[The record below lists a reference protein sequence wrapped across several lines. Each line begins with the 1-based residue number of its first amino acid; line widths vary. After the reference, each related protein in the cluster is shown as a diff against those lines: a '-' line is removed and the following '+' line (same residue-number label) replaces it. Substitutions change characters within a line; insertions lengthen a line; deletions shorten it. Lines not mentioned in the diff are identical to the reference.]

1 MFGFIP
7 SSFKGN
13 KDLKPEHSNSWD
25 IGISVRSDDSRWVAD
40 VTYFK
45 ANLEK
50 EIFTAYDPETFVAS
64 ALNSEDDS
72 DRSGIEVSL
81 SASFSDA
88 AGITAGYTYLD
99 SKDSNSRTEVRR
111 PQNSGFIRVISMF
124 HADKGTGVLS
134 YSYTGEQADSEF
146 VYATPADRVDLDSYG
161 LLDIDLGY
169 QISESFTV
177 FLSASNIL
185 DTEYVEVF
193 GYRSPG
199 RTLKLGVTASL
210 LKRG

>member
-1 MFGFIP
+1 
-7 SSFKGN
+7 
-13 KDLKPEHSNSWD
+13 
-25 IGISVRSDDSRWVAD
+25 
-40 VTYFK
+40 
-45 ANLEK
+45 
-50 EIFTAYDPETFVAS
+50 
-64 ALNSEDDS
+64 
-72 DRSGIEVSL
+72 
-81 SASFSDA
+81 
-88 AGITAGYTYLD
+88 
-99 SKDSNSRTEVRR
+99 
-111 PQNSGFIRVISMF
+111 MF

-199 RTLKLGVTASL
+199 RTLKLGVRAAF
-210 LKRG
+210 